1 MSRTLEEKE
10 TIIRY
15 DETDSYAYIYTH
27 NRALQ
32 TRLIRLKATKEGVNY
47 RIPKSYVLIRRP
59 RQVSEASREKLSARM
74 KLLQANLRQKE
85 GI

>member
-1 MSRTLEEKE
+1 MSMSRTLEEKE

-15 DETDSYAYIYTH
+15 DETDSYAYVYTH

-32 TRLIRLKATKEGVNY
+32 TRLARLKAVKEGVNY

-59 RQVSEASREKLSARM
+59 RQVSEASRAKFAARM
-74 KLLQANLRQKE
+74 AMSQARHKE
-85 GI
+85 KG